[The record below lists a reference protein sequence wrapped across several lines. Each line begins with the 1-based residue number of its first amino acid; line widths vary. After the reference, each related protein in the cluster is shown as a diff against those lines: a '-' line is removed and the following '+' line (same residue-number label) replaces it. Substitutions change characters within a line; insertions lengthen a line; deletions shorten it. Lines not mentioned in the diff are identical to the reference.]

1 MEPADSKTSVNFV
14 REHVRI
20 LSRHKFLVI
29 IPVIVAFFGATI
41 VASSLPKTYKA
52 VGVFRDMGPSAN
64 VTSTRR
70 TSGEDGRLAVM
81 KAIIFS
87 RSNLV
92 EVLRN
97 VGLDASFK
105 ELPEPQ
111 REAYEESI
119 VTGLRKNLRIELSA
133 NDVYQVSYKSEDP
146 DLVHRVVNEVIQN
159 YIDRVVQEE
168 TTSLNSRVTLL
179 ETQVKDYDGKV
190 AAASE
195 AVKRFNVE
203 HILQLPGT
211 VLSAAEELRKI
222 IDDLR
227 AAEQSLADAETTKKE
242 IERQVAELDPE
253 VVGETLVKDNPEVAR
268 YKAQI
273 NELELKLAEMLSTL
287 KEAHPAVVD
296 LRNQIETRKLLMQ
309 KAAQQ
314 TTTEQKRQ
322 ANPRYLTLLEK
333 LDQANIQIVTSAK
346 TRDRL
351 LSKRAECEERVKQYP
366 VLQTELGKLMKEE
379 EELRSMRERYT
390 TERENAW
397 IIQANERN
405 RNRFVIQDL
414 ARKPTSPEGSNKRK
428 LALLGL
434 IVGTGLGIGLAVLR
448 DVMDSS
454 FKNVQDVASFLDI
467 PVVGTI
473 PAITTAAEKARDKKR
488 EKLSWMVVAALVIL
502 FGAALVVVTFTSL

>member
-1 MEPADSKTSVNFV
+1 
-14 REHVRI
+14 
-20 LSRHKFLVI
+20 
-29 IPVIVAFFGATI
+29 
-41 VASSLPKTYKA
+41 
-52 VGVFRDMGPSAN
+52 
-64 VTSTRR
+64 
-70 TSGEDGRLAVM
+70 M

-105 ELPEPQ
+105 ELPEAQ
-111 REAYEESI
+111 REAYEEAI
-119 VTGLRKNLRIELSA
+119 VTQLRAGKNLRIELSA
-133 NDVYQVSYKSEDP
+133 NDVYQVSYRSEDP

-159 YIDRVVQEE
+159 YIDGVVQEE

-242 IERQVAELDPE
+242 IEKQVAELDPE
-253 VVGETLVKDNPEVAR
+253 VVGETLVKENSEVAR

-296 LRNQIETRKLLMQ
+296 LRNQIETRKLLME

>member
-1 MEPADSKTSVNFV
+1 MEPADSKTSVKFV

-29 IPVIVAFFGATI
+29 IPVIVAFFGAPI
-41 VASSLPKTYKA
+41 VASYLPKMYKA
-52 VGVFRDMGPSAN
+52 TGVFRDMGPSAN
-64 VTSTRR
+64 AAAARR
-70 TSGEDGRLAVM
+70 PAREDDHLQAMR
-81 KAIIFS
+81 AIILS

-92 EVLRN
+92 EVVKE
-97 VGLDASFK
+97 VGLDASYRD
-105 ELPEPQ
+105 LPETQ
-111 REAYEESI
+111 REAYEDAI
-119 VTGLRKNLRIELSA
+119 ITGLRKNLRIELSA
-133 NDVYQVSYKSEDP
+133 SDVYQVSYSSEDP
-146 DLVHRVVNEVIQN
+146 DVAHRVVNEVIQN

-168 TTSLNSRVTLL
+168 TTSLNTRVTLL

-190 AAASE
+190 AAAGE
-195 AVKRFNVE
+195 AVKRFSVD

-242 IERQVAELDPE
+242 IEKQVAELDPE
-253 VVGETLVKDNPEVAR
+253 VVGETLVKENSEVAR